1 MAELSTDLLEIVLKD
16 VATAGAGP
24 WYAADYAQA
33 TGVPRDRLDACL
45 DRLRLSGLV
54 RLTDWVQGRGQ
65 GYQLTPEGEHVLSN
79 PRLLDRLREGRE
91 LPRRAEARSQ
101 AAPPTLREAGT
112 TWDRGEAIRAALL
125 NPPQPVITK
134 TLLALN
140 VLAFVVGIALASR
153 QGLAGEYLNF
163 ASQDQKLAVLR
174 EDLGTLKFRDI
185 AINHEWWR
193 LLSHCFVHLGLIHL
207 LMNMYVLYAIGSV
220 VEAMWGHSRYLA
232 LYLISGLT
240 GGAAQLIIDPRVS
253 MGGASGALCGL
264 LTSMGVWVWLNR
276 PFLPPRLVSEWM
288 RNIMTNVMLIAFI
301 SIVPG
306 VSWAGH
312 LGGGVGGVVVA
323 VPLVYS
329 RFGSGAQRWLGWAGV
344 AAVPLVAVL
353 LVQRSLPSGPAGI
366 LRELD
371 RLRPNDAGVQQA
383 RAKYRPIYLKADS
396 LSDRVFENDAARIL
410 KGRFDP
416 KEAPETARQYALKFA
431 KTAKQLRELADGLG
445 GAEQFDS
452 PVITAHVTKAR
463 EFVEAWVQFYSTFAE
478 SLSPVE
484 NWGEQRRQDLL
495 AEFNWTQQLRRALR
509 NSPIFRADAADPDA

>member
-45 DRLRLSGLV
+45 DRLRLDGLV

-65 GYQLTPEGEHVLSN
+65 GYQLTPEGERVLNN
-79 PRLLDRLREGRE
+79 PRLLDRLRGGRE
-91 LPRRAEARSQ
+91 LPRLAETRYQ
-101 AAPPTLREAGT
+101 AAPPTLREPGT

-125 NPPQPVITK
+125 NPPQPIITK

-140 VLAFVVGIALASR
+140 VLAFLAGLALASR
-153 QGLAGEYLNF
+153 QGLAGEYLSF
-163 ASQDQKLAVLR
+163 ASQNPQLGKLHH
-174 EDLGTLKFRDI
+174 DLGTLNYFDI

-240 GGAAQLIIDPRVS
+240 GGAAQLLIDPRVS

-264 LTSMGVWVWLNR
+264 LTSMAVWVWLNR
-276 PFLPPRLVSEWM
+276 PFLPPRLVSDWM
-288 RNIMTNVMLIAFI
+288 RNIITNVMLIAFI

-312 LGGGVGGVVVA
+312 LGGGVGGLVVA

-329 RFGSGAQRWLGWAGV
+329 RFGSGAQRWLAWAGV
-344 AAVPLVAVL
+344 AAVPLVTVL
-353 LVQRSLPSGPAGI
+353 LVQRSLPNVPGDL
-366 LRELD
+366 LRELH
-371 RLRPNDAGVQQA
+371 RLRPNDPGVQQA
-383 RAKYRPIYLKADS
+383 RAKYHPVYQKAD
-396 LSDRVFENDAARIL
+396 RIAEAAWNNSASRIL
-410 KGRFDP
+410 NRRLDP
-416 KEAPETARQYALKFA
+416 KAAPETARQYALQFA
-431 KTAKQLRELADGLG
+431 KTAKQLRELADAFA
-445 GAEQFDS
+445 GADQFDS
-452 PVITAHVTKAR
+452 PVIAAQVMMAR
-463 EFVEAWVQFYSTFAE
+463 EFVEAWTRFYTTFAA

-484 NWGEQRRQDLL
+484 NWGEQRRQELVE
-495 AEFNWTQQLRRALR
+495 EFNRTQQLRRALR
-509 NSPIFRADAADPDA
+509 NSPIFRADVEDPDA